1 MKKLFAGVFIML
13 LSATLYGENVTIFLS
28 MLPSTNV
35 VESVRVSY
43 GSQLHIYTNSV
54 ILSSEYVNVNWITNA
69 PFTGKNF
76 YSCADE
82 YLSHYWKLTITN
94 LVAGQKFGI
103 KVENIFRGGGPV
115 NVYET
120 YCLHTIPTSGTNRY
134 IIPVSHLETL

>member
-1 MKKLFAGVFIML
+1 MKKLLVGASMML
-13 LSATLYGENVTIFLS
+13 LSATLYGASVTVCLG

-54 ILSSEYVNVNWITNA
+54 MFSSEYVNASWITNA

-76 YSCADE
+76 YSCASE
-82 YLSHYWKLTITN
+82 YFPRYWKLTITN
-94 LVAGQKFGI
+94 LVAGQTFGI

-120 YCLHTIPTSGTNRY
+120 YCLHTIPTSGTNTY
-134 IIPVSHLETL
+134 IIPVSKLKLL